1 MLKQWAI
8 LIGLWAGLAAGTSAI
23 AGGDECAS
31 KQVRAD
37 KAVPSAGQSAAQSQ
51 STASEEKSKQD
62 VAAN

>member
-8 LIGLWAGLAAGTSAI
+8 VIGLSAGIAVGTSAI

-31 KQVRAD
+31 KQTRAD
-37 KAVPSAGQSAAQSQ
+37 TTVSAEKSAAQSQ
-51 STASEEKSKQD
+51 STTTEKTKQD

>member
-8 LIGLWAGLAAGTSAI
+8 VIGLSAGIAVGTSAM

-31 KQVRAD
+31 KQTRAD
-37 KAVPSAGQSAAQSQ
+37 NAVSADKSAAAQSQ
-51 STASEEKSKQD
+51 SATTEKSKQE

>member
-8 LIGLWAGLAAGTSAI
+8 LIGLSAGIAVGTSAI

-31 KQVRAD
+31 KQTRAD
-37 KAVPSAGQSAAQSQ
+37 SAVSADKSAAQSQ
-51 STASEEKSKQD
+51 STTTEKSKQD